1 LYAKVL
7 DWSSKYDPD
16 FKEIL
21 EKDPEAIAFLLNHP
35 VIAADY
41 GKNAYGDVYRQFNIE
56 QTVAKLMTI
65 WG

>member
-1 LYAKVL
+1 
-7 DWSSKYDPD
+7 
-16 FKEIL
+16 
-21 EKDPEAIAFLLNHP
+21 